1 LLESTLELLRQR
13 LDATFQAADPRSEEW
28 VALTSPVDID
38 GRLFEG
44 AKNKLLMLLVG
55 LQSDKTSSAAAGPIP
70 VRGDQYVIVAPP
82 LYLNAF
88 ILLIANFTE
97 GNYATGLRVL
107 SRAIGFFQEN
117 PVFTPDRLPGLAPEI
132 EKVALDFVT
141 LDLSQMNYLMAM
153 LGLKYLPSAVY
164 KLRMLPFHSTAGSA
178 IVPAVRR
185 TKPADNGVAME

>member
-1 LLESTLELLRQR
+1 MLQSTLELLRDR
-13 LDATFQAADPRSEEW
+13 LDASFQAADPRSDEW

-38 GRLFEG
+38 GRVFEG

-55 LQSDKTSSAAAGPIP
+55 LQSDKTAASASGLIP
-70 VRGDQYVIVAPP
+70 VQGDRYALVSPP

-88 ILLIANFTE
+88 ILLIANFSE
-97 GNYATGLRVL
+97 GNYGTGLRVL
-107 SRAIGFFQEN
+107 SRAIAFFQEN

-132 EKVALDFVT
+132 EKVALDFVS

-164 KLRMLPFHSTAGSA
+164 KLRMLPFHGNAATAV
-178 IVPAVRR
+178 VPAVRR
-185 TKPADNGVAME
+185 SKPAGNGAVME